1 MLYKKT
7 FLETHKQN
15 LMTITGHTRVFMIV
29 GDPVAQVRAP
39 EIYNHIFQRHG
50 VNAVLVP
57 MKVPPGQLAD
67 FVRHSFMAEN
77 LGGMWVTI
85 PHKTAMQALM
95 DQCDPLAQLAGAV
108 NAVRRNERGDIEGAL
123 FDGVGFAKG
132 LDHFGIALNGRRVLV
147 VGAGGGGQ
155 AVAAAL
161 ATRGV
166 AHLAIYNR
174 STGRA
179 TELVNRLAPAFGSMV
194 AVAQTADPA
203 GYDLIVNCTSQ
214 GLKADDALPFDPRRV
229 DKGAEVVDIIMT
241 RQPTPLLRA
250 CAELGVPAHAGFE
263 MLVQQIPEYLKFF
276 GMPELAQTLQ
286 GDLSEVRTLLYP
298 Q

>member
-1 MLYKKT
+1 
-7 FLETHKQN
+7 
-15 LMTITGHTRVFMIV
+15 MTITGHTRVFMIV

-57 MKVPPGQLAD
+57 MKVPPGQLAE

-95 DQCDPLAQLAGAV
+95 DQCDPLARLAGAV

-132 LDHFGIALNGRRVLV
+132 LDHFGIALTGRRVLV

-179 TELVNRLAPAFGSMV
+179 TELVNRLTPAFGSMV
-194 AVAQTADPA
+194 AVVETADPA
-203 GYDLIVNCTSQ
+203 GYNLIVNCTSQ
-214 GLKADDALPFDPRRV
+214 GLKADDVLPFDPRRV
-229 DKGAEVVDIIMT
+229 DKGAAVVDIIMT

-286 GDLSEVRTLLYP
+286 VDLSEVRTLLYP

>member
-1 MLYKKT
+1 
-7 FLETHKQN
+7 
-15 LMTITGHTRVFMIV
+15 MTITGHTRVFMIV

-57 MKVPPGQLAD
+57 MKVPSRQLAD

-108 NAVRRNERGDIEGAL
+108 NAVRRNEHGDIEGAL

-132 LDHFGIALNGRRVLV
+132 LDHFGIALTGRRVLV

-166 AHLAIYNR
+166 AHLDIYNR

-194 AVAQTADPA
+194 AVAQSADPA

-214 GLKADDALPFDPRRV
+214 GLKVDDALPFDPRRV